1 MVNVGLIGTGLLGSA
16 IAKRLLSKGYKLTVY
31 NRTRSKAEAL
41 RQYGASIADTP
52 KHVADSSDIVITVLK
67 DSYALEQVAF
77 GTNGLI
83 YSRNKRFIL
92 ADASTINPFA
102 SKAIAS
108 RLKEHGIVMLDTPVM
123 GGPQL
128 AEQGMLLLMVGG
140 SKEYYEMF
148 KDLFSVMAS
157 KVMYI
162 GENGSAH
169 ALKLALN
176 LQIAMIAAA
185 LSEGMLLVK
194 AYGIDPMIFLE
205 ALNSTYFSTGLS
217 QRKGPKMITHD
228 VEKSF
233 ALSMMFKDITTI
245 NDTARELNISLP
257 MISLLEHIY
266 RQASKTDLAEKDYT
280 AIYEFLERVNKV

>member
-1 MVNVGLIGTGLLGSA
+1 MVKVGLIGTGLLGSA
-16 IAKRLLSKGYKLTVY
+16 IAKRLLLKGYRLTLY

-41 RQYGASIADTP
+41 QQYGASVADTP
-52 KHVADSSDIVITVLK
+52 KHIADNSDLVITVLK
-67 DSYALEQVAF
+67 DSDALMHIAF
-77 GTNGLI
+77 DTNGLI
-83 YSRNKRFIL
+83 YSSNKFTL
-92 ADASTINPFA
+92 ADVSTINPFA
-102 SKAIAS
+102 SKRIAA
-108 RLKEHGIVMLDTPVM
+108 RLKEYGIVMLDTPVM

-128 AEQGMLLLMVGG
+128 AEQGKLLLMVGG
-140 SKEYYEMF
+140 NREHYEIF
-148 KDLFSVMAS
+148 KDVFNTIAN

-162 GENGSAH
+162 GENSSAH

-217 QRKGPKMITHD
+217 QRKGPMMIMHN

-233 ALSMMFKDITTI
+233 ALSMMLKDITTI
-245 NDTARELNISLP
+245 NETARELGISLP
-257 MISLLEHIY
+257 MISMLEQVY
-266 RQASKTDLAEKDYT
+266 RQASKTDLADKDYT
-280 AIYEFLERVNKV
+280 AVFEFLERINKV